1 MGSMLGIIYM
11 IKASKW
17 NNELVEDVK
26 PIDTAIT
33 DDVLDDNHGDDWE
46 AKSAVTDSNNDL
58 DEDEDKRE
66 A

>member
-1 MGSMLGIIYM
+1 
-11 IKASKW
+11 
-17 NNELVEDVK
+17 LVEDVK